1 MMVSLTIPANLW
13 DSVDFLF
20 DLVLLHFI
28 LIFTAKVLVSPVN
41 LNILL
46 VIFGVALIA

>member
-1 MMVSLTIPANLW
+1 MGLTGY
-13 DSVDFLF
+13 LF
-20 DLVLLHFI
+20 DLLLVQFI
-28 LIFTAKVLVSPVN
+28 LLFKAMLLMSPVN